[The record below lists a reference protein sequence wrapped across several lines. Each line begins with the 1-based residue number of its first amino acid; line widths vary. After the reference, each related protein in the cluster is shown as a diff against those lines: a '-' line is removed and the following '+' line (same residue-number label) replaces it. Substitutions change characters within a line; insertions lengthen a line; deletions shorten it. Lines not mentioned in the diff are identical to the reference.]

1 MDAMFHALLNPVTVI
16 LPSGGYEPFLL
27 GNLLAGLVEYGVLRW
42 RFGLQGFRWL
52 VILVVVN
59 ACSAAIGGYPLQTW
73 LPTWISRLN
82 LGPLDQ
88 VPVLLLSAALLTLLL
103 ALLLELPAYFALFRL
118 ADVRRRQPILAL
130 LIAHLVSWPM
140 TLGLAVFLSR
150 QEWDLSLFT
159 RTQRASVVAI
169 APPRTWVWFMR
180 DGKLCKQRLGSQA
193 VEFIPVAIGE
203 AETIARDP
211 AMGGWVLEEYVF
223 DTHDH
228 SNSTA
233 VLLAPSSWV
242 GPMWTQ
248 SFLGRSGENPWE
260 IKALN
265 ISVLHK
271 ENYFTAEAADRRTVT
286 VSPEGM
292 GSVTVLQ
299 TGSTSEVLRAFSP
312 FHRPWFGR
320 AVTLPEGQVLFEM
333 DQGMVLLDPDS
344 RRVASVGRG
353 RLVMVLRE
361 P

>member
-1 MDAMFHALLNPVTVI
+1 MFHALLNPVTVV
-16 LPSGGYEPFLL
+16 LPSGGYESFLL

-88 VPVLLLSAALLTLLL
+88 VPMLLLSAALLTFLL
-103 ALLLELPAYFALFRL
+103 ALLLELPAYFAIFRL
-118 ADVRRRQPILAL
+118 ADVRRRQPIRAL
-130 LIAHLVSWPM
+130 LVAHLVSWPV

-150 QEWDLSLFT
+150 HEWDLSLYS
-159 RTQRASVVAI
+159 RTQRVRVSAI
-169 APPRTWVWFMR
+169 APPRTWVWFLR

-193 VEFIPVAIGE
+193 VEFIPVSFGE
-203 AETIARDP
+203 AETIASDP
-211 AMGGWVLEEYVF
+211 ALGGWVLEEYVF
-223 DTHDH
+223 DTPNHC
-228 SNSTA
+228 NSTA

-248 SFLGRSGENPWE
+248 SFPGKSEENPW
-260 IKALN
+260 KDKFLN
-265 ISVLHK
+265 ISILRE
-271 ENYFTAEAADRRTVT
+271 ENYFNAKDADRRAVT

-292 GSVTVLQ
+292 GSVRVLQ
-299 TGSTSEVLRAFSP
+299 TGGPSEVLRAFSP

-320 AVTLPEGQVLFEM
+320 AVTFPEGQVLFEM
-333 DQGMVLLDPDS
+333 DQGMALLEPAS
-344 RRVASVGRG
+344 RRLASVGRG
-353 RLVMVLRE
+353 RLVMVLQE